1 MTTLYVLWLFFAA
14 FFFYFAYLHWRQ
26 SGDDIREFK
35 IRNRDPDT
43 QDAGP
48 EADISQAN
56 LDFAQDFNRYLESAN
71 QHNRSRHRAAAIG
84 YAVSGAVALI
94 SMGMLLFLS

>member
-1 MTTLYVLWLFFAA
+1 MATLYILWLFFAA
-14 FFFYFAYLHWRQ
+14 FFFYFAYLNWRQ
-26 SGDDIREFK
+26 SMEDIREFN

-43 QDAGP
+43 QAAGP
-48 EADISQAN
+48 EAGLSEAN
-56 LDFAQDFNRYLESAN
+56 LEFTQDFNRYLESAN

-84 YAVSGAVALI
+84 YAIAGAVSLI

>member
-1 MTTLYVLWLFFAA
+1 MATLYILWLFFAA
-14 FFFYFAYLHWRQ
+14 FFFYFAYLRWRQ

-48 EADISQAN
+48 EAGLSKAN
-56 LDFAQDFNRYLESAN
+56 LEFAQDFNRYLETTN

-84 YAVSGAVALI
+84 YTVSGVVALI